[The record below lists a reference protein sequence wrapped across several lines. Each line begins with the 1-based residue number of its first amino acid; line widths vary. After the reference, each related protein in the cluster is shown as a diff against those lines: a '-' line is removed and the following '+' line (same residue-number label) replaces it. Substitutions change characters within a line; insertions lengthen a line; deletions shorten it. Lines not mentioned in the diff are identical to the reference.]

1 MSHKKALKRA
11 IGMSLA
17 FSLLGSPFVMP
28 ADVMPTCITASVAE
42 AAAAVGPSDVV
53 LVGTVQSKLGAGA
66 DWAPGDGT
74 TIMKDA
80 GNGKYQYTGKLP
92 KGNYEYKIAIGGTW
106 DTNYGADG
114 AADGANMKLKLTKD
128 TEVTFTYDSATHKTT
143 VSYAGQGSAEEKAA
157 TTAEA
162 ARPGSV
168 QPTDVVLVGS
178 LQDELGA
185 AKEWDPADG
194 KTIMKSDGA
203 GHHVFTGHLPKGNY
217 DFKIAVGGSW
227 DVNYGANGEANGKNI
242 ALRLL
247 KDHDVTFTYDDATHA
262 VTYDYAGK
270 DAEEKALAAE
280 GRSIVL
286 TGTVQSK
293 AGAAKD
299 WDPSDTTTR
308 MKAIGHDFYSYKIK
322 LPAGTYYYKISVNGS
337 WAENYG
343 LGGNFD
349 GANVQLTLPKA
360 QEVTFYYNDKSHH
373 IADSTSYT
381 FRADKDLPV
390 LSGSFGAVDDPLM
403 RDQMLDNL
411 FQKTIP
417 LQKGDYTVTVKMPG
431 EDALTQQVNVAKD
444 GDVTFYYDSKAKRL
458 IADDGRIREDKV
470 YHDSW
475 STDYRA
481 PFEAVKEGTPVKL
494 SLATGKG
501 DVTSAKLVVYKAKI
515 TANGGDEYNPDY
527 TAGTVTS
534 YPMTK
539 ASTSGDQDI
548 WTASFT
554 PTSYGLYGYKF
565 VLNDTKEYGDDA
577 KPGSTGELKL
587 RGVKPYQLTVYS
599 KDYKTPDWAKD
610 AVCYQIFPD
619 RFFNG
624 DKSNDN
630 ARANARGFQP
640 VQHRKWSDLPANYSK
655 TPAADG
661 DKWECNDFFG
671 GDIAGITKK
680 LDYLQGLG
688 VTAIYVN
695 PIYDASSNHRYD
707 AVDYGTIDPFLGNFK
722 DLEKLSAEMQKRGM
736 HLIMDGVYN
745 HIGDDSI
752 YFDRYGKYKT
762 VGAYEYWSRI
772 YDLMNDKHM
781 TEAAAKV
788 EAKKELEAEGQVF
801 SPWHWEN
808 WFDIRNEKTQDM
820 MGKKYA
826 YHDWQ
831 GYDSLVPFKD
841 ADYPG
846 SEQGTVKSDLG
857 DYLLYGNGKD
867 KGVIMKWFDEGLDG
881 WRLDVAKE
889 VPPGF
894 WANVR
899 KEVKSIKTKDGS
911 EPLLLG
917 EIWQDGSQFFTG
929 DTFDSVMNYKLS
941 FALGDLFL
949 NKGDAK
955 AADYELTVLRQNYPK
970 EAFYDL
976 MNIVD
981 SHDTVR
987 AIYKFGGG
995 SDSVAQ
1001 PTKKDFDYNLGKARL
1016 KLAATFLM
1024 GYPGMPTIYYG
1035 DEAGQYGS
1043 GDPDCRRTYPW
1054 GKEDKDL
1061 IAHYKKVIGVRNAHK
1076 DIFARGDVNT
1086 LKAEGD
1092 IYAFSRKA
1100 DSGKLGIVALNRGKA
1115 QQVTLPVSAADGTTF
1130 TDELTGTKATA
1141 NGGQLTLALGENQGM
1156 MLVED

>member
-1 MSHKKALKRA
+1 MDRKKILSRA
-11 IGMSLA
+11 IGMSLT
-17 FSLLGSPFVMP
+17 FGLLAVPFATSMP
-28 ADVMPTCITASVAE
+28 ALVCSAAE
-42 AAAAVGPSDVV
+42 AAA
-53 LVGTVQSKLGAGA
+53 VQES
-66 DWAPGDGT
+66 AP
-74 TIMKDA
+74 I
-80 GNGKYQYTGKLP
+80 
-92 KGNYEYKIAIGGTW
+92 
-106 DTNYGADG
+106 
-114 AADGANMKLKLTKD
+114 
-128 TEVTFTYDSATHKTT
+128 
-143 VSYAGQGSAEEKAA
+143 KAA
-157 TTAEA
+157 A
-162 ARPGSV
+162 V
-168 QPTDVVLVGS
+168 QKTDVVLVGS

-185 AKEWDPADG
+185 AKEWDPADA

-203 GHHVFTGHLPKGNY
+203 GHHVLTGHLPKGNY
-217 DFKIAVGGSW
+217 DFKVAVGGSW
-227 DVNYGANGEANGKNI
+227 DVNYGASGEANGKNI

-360 QEVTFYYNDKSHH
+360 QAVTFYYNDKSHH

-417 LQKGDYTVTVKMPG
+417 LKKGDYTVTVAMPG
-431 EDALTQQVNVAKD
+431 QDALTQQVNVSKD
-444 GDVTFYYDSKAKRL
+444 GDVTFYYDSKAKHL

-470 YHDSW
+470 YHNSW
-475 STDYRA
+475 ISTYRA

-630 ARANARGFQP
+630 ARANA
-640 VQHRKWSDLPANYSK
+640 H
-655 TPAADG
+655 
-661 DKWECNDFFG
+661 
-671 GDIAGITKK
+671 
-680 LDYLQGLG
+680 
-688 VTAIYVN
+688 
-695 PIYDASSNHRYD
+695 
-707 AVDYGTIDPFLGNFK
+707 
-722 DLEKLSAEMQKRGM
+722 
-736 HLIMDGVYN
+736 
-745 HIGDDSI
+745 
-752 YFDRYGKYKT
+752 
-762 VGAYEYWSRI
+762 
-772 YDLMNDKHM
+772 
-781 TEAAAKV
+781 
-788 EAKKELEAEGQVF
+788 
-801 SPWHWEN
+801 
-808 WFDIRNEKTQDM
+808 
-820 MGKKYA
+820 
-826 YHDWQ
+826 
-831 GYDSLVPFKD
+831 
-841 ADYPG
+841 
-846 SEQGTVKSDLG
+846 
-857 DYLLYGNGKD
+857 
-867 KGVIMKWFDEGLDG
+867 
-881 WRLDVAKE
+881 
-889 VPPGF
+889 
-894 WANVR
+894 VR
-899 KEVKSIKTKDGS
+899 
-911 EPLLLG
+911 
-917 EIWQDGSQFFTG
+917 
-929 DTFDSVMNYKLS
+929 
-941 FALGDLFL
+941 
-949 NKGDAK
+949 
-955 AADYELTVLRQNYPK
+955 
-970 EAFYDL
+970 
-976 MNIVD
+976 
-981 SHDTVR
+981 
-987 AIYKFGGG
+987 
-995 SDSVAQ
+995 
-1001 PTKKDFDYNLGKARL
+1001 
-1016 KLAATFLM
+1016 
-1024 GYPGMPTIYYG
+1024 
-1035 DEAGQYGS
+1035 
-1043 GDPDCRRTYPW
+1043 
-1054 GKEDKDL
+1054 
-1061 IAHYKKVIGVRNAHK
+1061 
-1076 DIFARGDVNT
+1076 
-1086 LKAEGD
+1086 
-1092 IYAFSRKA
+1092 
-1100 DSGKLGIVALNRGKA
+1100 
-1115 QQVTLPVSAADGTTF
+1115 
-1130 TDELTGTKATA
+1130 
-1141 NGGQLTLALGENQGM
+1141 
-1156 MLVED
+1156 

>member
-475 STDYRA
+475 STDYRV

-515 TANGGDEYNPDY
+515 TANGGDEYNSDY

-680 LDYLQGLG
+680 LDYLKGLG

-772 YDLMNDKHM
+772 YDLINDKHM

-841 ADYPG
+841 ADYLG

-1115 QQVTLPVSAADGTTF
+1115 QQVTLPVSAADGTIF

-1156 MLVED
+1156 MLVEN

>member
-194 KTIMKSDGA
+194 KTI
-203 GHHVFTGHLPKGNY
+203 
-217 DFKIAVGGSW
+217 
-227 DVNYGANGEANGKNI
+227 

-262 VTYDYAGK
+262 VTYDYAGR

-680 LDYLQGLG
+680 LDYLKGLG

-1115 QQVTLPVSAADGTTF
+1115 QQVTLPVSAADGTIF

>member
-203 GHHVFTGHLPKGNY
+203 GHHVFTGKLPKGNY

-322 LPAGTYYYKISVNGS
+322 LPDGTYYYKISVNGS

-411 FQKTIP
+411 FQKTVP
-417 LQKGDYTVTVKMPG
+417 LKKGDYTVTVKMPG
-431 EDALTQQVNVAKD
+431 ADALTQQVNIAKD

-470 YHDSW
+470 YHNSW
-475 STDYRA
+475 ISTYRA

-680 LDYLQGLG
+680 LDYLKGLG

-707 AVDYGTIDPFLGNFK
+707 AVDYGTIDPILGNFK

-1115 QQVTLPVSAADGTTF
+1115 QQVTLPVSAADGTIF

>member
-1 MSHKKALKRA
+1 MDRKKILSRA
-11 IGMSLA
+11 IGMSLT
-17 FSLLGSPFVMP
+17 FGLLAVPFATSMP
-28 ADVMPTCITASVAE
+28 AVVCSAAN
-42 AAAAVGPSDVV
+42 AAAVQES
-53 LVGTVQSKLGAGA
+53 
-66 DWAPGDGT
+66 AP
-74 TIMKDA
+74 I
-80 GNGKYQYTGKLP
+80 
-92 KGNYEYKIAIGGTW
+92 
-106 DTNYGADG
+106 
-114 AADGANMKLKLTKD
+114 
-128 TEVTFTYDSATHKTT
+128 
-143 VSYAGQGSAEEKAA
+143 KAA
-157 TTAEA
+157 A
-162 ARPGSV
+162 V
-168 QPTDVVLVGS
+168 QKTDVVLVGS

-194 KTIMKSDGA
+194 ATIMKPDGK
-203 GHHVFTGHLPKGNY
+203 GHHVLTGHLPKGNY
-217 DFKIAVGGSW
+217 DFKVAVGGSW

-308 MKAIGHDFYSYKIK
+308 MKAIGHDFYSYKMK

-381 FRADKDLPV
+381 FRADSELPV
-390 LSGSFGAVDDPLM
+390 LSGSFGAVADPLM

-417 LQKGDYTVTVKMPG
+417 LQQGTYTVTIKMPG
-431 EDALTQQVNVAKD
+431 QDALTQQVNVSKD
-444 GDVTFYYDSKAKRL
+444 GDVTFYYDSKAKHL

-475 STDYRA
+475 STNYRA

-539 ASTSGDQDI
+539 VSTSGDQDI

-554 PTSYGLYGYKF
+554 PQTYGLYGYKF

-577 KPGSTGELKL
+577 RPGSTGELKL

-640 VQHRKWSDLPANYSK
+640 VQHRKWSALPANHSK
-655 TPAADG
+655 TPATDG
-661 DKWECNDFFG
+661 DNWECNDFFG
-671 GDIAGITKK
+671 GDLAGITKK
-680 LDYLQGLG
+680 LDYLKGLG

-695 PIYDASSNHRYD
+695 PIYNACSNHRYD
-707 AVDYGTIDPFLGNFK
+707 AVDYGTIDPFLGTFK
-722 DLEKLSAEMQKRGM
+722 DLETMKAEMQKRGM

-745 HIGDDSI
+745 HVGDDSI

-781 TEAAAKV
+781 TEEAAKA

-808 WFDIRNEKTQDM
+808 WFEIKNEKTQDM

-917 EIWQDGSQFFTG
+917 EIWQDGSQFFMG

-1043 GDPDCRRTYPW
+1043 GDPDGRRTYPW

-1115 QQVTLPVSAADGTTF
+1115 QQVTLPVSAADGTIF